1 MGRDDPRAKQG
12 SCLSP
17 PPRQTLYGYATLR
30 QAHECVAE
38 RECVG
43 LRNQG
48 APADGRS
55 YRWCATE
62 RGAICAVLTTLV
74 ISGQQEDQSSV
85 TKMQWRR
92 RSLTALL
99 RWPLPV
105 VSSTRMTSP
114 APMMRASPSLA
125 VICTPLTRL
134 MIYCRRGAVCQ
145 SRS

>member
-1 MGRDDPRAKQG
+1 MGHDDPRTKQG

-17 PPRQTLYGYATLR
+17 PPRQTLYGCATLR

-38 RECVG
+38 RRCAE
-43 LRNQG
+43 LRSPE

-55 YRWCATE
+55 YRWCAAK
-62 RGAICAVLTTLV
+62 RGAICAVLIRLV
-74 ISGQQEDQSSV
+74 TSGQQEDQSSV

-105 VSSTRMTSP
+105 VSSTT
-114 APMMRASPSLA
+114 
-125 VICTPLTRL
+125 
-134 MIYCRRGAVCQ
+134 
-145 SRS
+145 